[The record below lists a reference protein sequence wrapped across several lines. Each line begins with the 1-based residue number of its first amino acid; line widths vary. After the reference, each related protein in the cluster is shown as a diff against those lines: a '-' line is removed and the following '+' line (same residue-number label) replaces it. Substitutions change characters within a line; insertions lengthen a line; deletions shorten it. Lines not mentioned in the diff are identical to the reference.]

1 MKWFLDVSYL
11 ALSASYKWL
20 IGAMVIV
27 GVVVGALFASG
38 VIGGGDDSG
47 GRAPIAAPIPT
58 RVPVATPTPTPI
70 PTPTPTLVPSPTA
83 AATAVPTPTTA
94 PPPVPTQPPTP
105 KPTAVL
111 AKEVKIPVLL
121 EGAANIGSLEFVLS
135 YEPTVLEVTG
145 VEKGSMANDAL
156 LDSSIRTPGL
166 VWAGLIDANGISG
179 DGPAAIITFA
189 VVGEA
194 ESSTALI
201 LDSVIAYDA
210 STLLDILTSA
220 SRGHFIVKDRSFTAP
235 SLSFLP

>member
-20 IGAMVIV
+20 IGAMVIA

-38 VIGGGDDSG
+38 VIGGGEDSVE
-47 GRAPIAAPIPT
+47 RAPVAAPIPT
-58 RVPVATPTPTPI
+58 PAPVATPTPTPTA
-70 PTPTPTLVPSPTA
+70 TPMPTLAPSPTA
-83 AATAVPTPTTA
+83 EPTAVPTPTTA
-94 PPPVPTQPPTP
+94 PLLLPTQTPTP
-105 KPTAVL
+105 APTAVL

-135 YEPTVLEVTG
+135 YEPTALEVTG
-145 VEKGSMANDAL
+145 VEKGSMANNAL

-166 VWAGLIDANGISG
+166 VWVGMIDANGISG

-194 ESSTALI
+194 ESSTALT
-201 LDSVIAYDA
+201 LDSVLAYDA
-210 STLLDILTSA
+210 STLLDILTS
-220 SRGHFIVKDRSFTAP
+220 SSSGHFIMKDRSFTAP